1 MRMIHEH
8 FRNVLKKN
16 ATLLG
21 DKGFSM
27 QDFTKYLKPE
37 LKKEEF
43 DRIEPKTS
51 KKFILE
57 R

>member
-1 MRMIHEH
+1 MIHEH

-16 ATLLG
+16 GSLLG

-27 QDFTKYLKPE
+27 KDFTKYLKPE

-43 DRIEPKTS
+43 DHIDPKTS

>member
-37 LKKEEF
+37 LKKDEF
-43 DRIEPKTS
+43 NRIEPKTS